1 MNKLPFLVPQVR
13 LGPSPKIGSMTGGQS
28 NEIRSR
34 MRTRVYYFKIQILE
48 RYFLASL
55 DFFLFTKLIFVH
67 QILCQRIKSKMGTK
81 NHFLANLLVML
92 FCSDICDITS
102 EFREDSCYNFA
113 FRFGRWRNPPAMTWE
128 AGTLVAGRLSS
139 TDNAPGMR
147 SLRPVTSREP
157 SPARP
162 LPIGPFFFFPAPFGH
177 FRLGTVKVEEL
188 TGSHLLAVDLL
199 ACRLVFIFHCRV
211 SAQADSV

>member
-1 MNKLPFLVPQVR
+1 MNKLKSPPFLVPQVR

-162 LPIGPFFFFPAPFGH
+162 LPIGPFFF
-177 FRLGTVKVEEL
+177 LSCTVRAL
-188 TGSHLLAVDLL
+188 PTRHGQSRRADRF
-199 ACRLVFIFHCRV
+199 ASPRRRLVGV
-211 SAQADSV
+211 STRFYFSLSSFGPG

>member
-1 MNKLPFLVPQVR
+1 MKYVPECG
-13 LGPSPKIGSMTGGQS
+13 LGFI
-28 NEIRSR
+28 ISR
-34 MRTRVYYFKIQILE
+34 YKYLYVTFWRRWI
-48 RYFLASL
+48 
-55 DFFLFTKLIFVH
+55 FFLFTKLIFVH

-162 LPIGPFFFFPAPFGH
+162 LPIGPFFF
-177 FRLGTVKVEEL
+177 LSCTVRAL
-188 TGSHLLAVDLL
+188 PTRHGQSRRADRF
-199 ACRLVFIFHCRV
+199 ASPRRRLVGV
-211 SAQADSV
+211 STRFYFSLSSFGPG